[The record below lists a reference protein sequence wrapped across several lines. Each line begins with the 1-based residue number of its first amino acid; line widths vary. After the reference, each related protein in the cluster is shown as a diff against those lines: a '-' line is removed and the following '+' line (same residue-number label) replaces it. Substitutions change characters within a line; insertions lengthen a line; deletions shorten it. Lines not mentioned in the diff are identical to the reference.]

1 MREGYLSRPELPPDL
16 EVYVESLDEQ
26 GRATYISGHFEFR
39 NTSLKFDAIAM
50 EGYGGPNIAATLS
63 DETLSSVRQMGL
75 NEDEIDELITAL
87 QRKIME
93 GGAHMQIRNDQDTKM
108 KGEARKTENKQPS
121 LQPLVES
128 WRLLVA

>member
-1 MREGYLSRPELPPDL
+1 MSRPELPPDL

>member
-1 MREGYLSRPELPPDL
+1 MLSAERSFNKGIVRERYSSRPELPSDL

-39 NTSLKFDAIAM
+39 NTSLRFDAIAM

-63 DETLSSVRQMGL
+63 DETLSSLRQMGL

-93 GGAHMQIRNDQDTKM
+93 GAAHMQLRNDADVNM
-108 KGEARKTENKQPS
+108 KGEAHKTENK
-121 LQPLVES
+121 
-128 WRLLVA
+128 